1 MMLKLRMKQEADNK
15 LIYKSDASNLVSV
28 LKMELFSD
36 HSSHRRFVNKFDHR
50 EKKSKNSREKFS
62 HSTNHS
68 VHSQKA
74 SFLSRINVSEHG
86 RVHFNT

>member
-1 MMLKLRMKQEADNK
+1 MEADNK
-15 LIYKSDASNLVSV
+15 LIYKSDASILISV

-50 EKKSKNSREKFS
+50 EKKVKVQIILFIVKRPL
-62 HSTNHS
+62 
-68 VHSQKA
+68 
-74 SFLSRINVSEHG
+74 FLSRINVSEHG